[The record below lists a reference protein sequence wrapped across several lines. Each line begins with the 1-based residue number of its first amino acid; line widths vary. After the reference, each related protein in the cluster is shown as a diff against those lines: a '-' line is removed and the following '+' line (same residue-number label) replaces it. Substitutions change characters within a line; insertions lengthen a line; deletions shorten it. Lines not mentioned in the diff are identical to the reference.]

1 MPRYRKTV
9 TWTKP
14 DPRRLP
20 DWSAQGVAL
29 LADLERREMLE
40 PLTSRVQIRRQGGF
54 VGIDVLLFLLL
65 FFSSRCGVGR
75 KAFWADLRPHQRQLA
90 ALAGRRSLPSSTS
103 VSRALDAACSETL
116 RPLYPWLLVEIA
128 GAEDVLRHPS
138 VVTRDARGEAWHL
151 FDYDGTRHVLRHRAL
166 PQGQDLPEGRRRSE
180 PIAAPGYTG
189 RKRGEVQIH
198 RATLQHTGTGLWLFA
213 ALAPGNGEKRREL
226 DDALATVVATCQALG
241 HPLERALI
249 RMDGAFGGVPDFTA
263 CRVHGVPFVTRLN
276 RPDLLDQPDVR
287 QRLCEATWARVPDS
301 GGGPRRSA
309 IDLGHVTVY
318 PGETTVRDDGTPYE
332 PVTVR
337 VIVSRFEQDQAQ
349 RGRVID
355 GWQYELFALD
365 TDAVAWPAA
374 DGVAA
379 YFGRTAQENRFH
391 QEDKELLLDRIFSYG
406 LAGQEFA
413 TVIGLMTWNLQIA
426 RGFELARPPAALPV
440 QSPSAPE
447 IDARPVPSATAVT
460 AAPEAEPVR
469 VPSEPPAVFDPEG
482 TRGHV
487 NEALDR
493 LDWATLLASRPG
505 WHWRWGRGE
514 LSCPDGQVL
523 ALSSV
528 ESPPR
533 TRVFFSGRSG
543 VCADCGYR
551 PACFA
556 STVSRARK
564 MTSVTLE
571 GDAAARLR
579 ALWGQVARRPPT
591 AAVPMPPRSP
601 QPQANRRGDLPLQR
615 PSEEPTGPYALAV
628 SLFLPAAARHAFAHA
643 TRGLTT
649 HVEVDL
655 PRPRRQ
661 PRLLAATVG
670 ARQHRRLTWTERVA
684 RNALPAEAQ
693 VHVTYRGAGRLALL
707 LDDER
712 AQARDAA

>member
-14 DPRRLP
+14 DSSRLP
-20 DWSAQGVAL
+20 DWSAQGVVL
-29 LADLERREMLE
+29 FADLERRGMLE
-40 PLTSRVQIRRQGGF
+40 SLTSRVQIRRQGGF

-65 FFSSRCGVGR
+65 FFSSRCGMGR
-75 KAFWADLRPHQRQLA
+75 KAFWADLRPHQQQLA
-90 ALAGRRSLPSSTS
+90 ALAGRQNLPSATS
-103 VSRALDAACSETL
+103 VSRALDAACPETL
-116 RPLYPWLLVEIA
+116 RPLYPWLLFEVA
-128 GAEDVLRHPS
+128 GAQQVLRHPS
-138 VVTRDARGEAWHL
+138 VLTRDATGEGWHV

-166 PQGQDLPEGRRRSE
+166 PTGQDLPSGTRRSE
-180 PIAAPGYTG
+180 TIAAPGYRG
-189 RKRGEVQIH
+189 RKRGDVQIH
-198 RATLQHTGTGLWLFA
+198 RSTLQHAGAGLWLFSA
-213 ALAPGNGEKRREL
+213 MAPGNGEKRREL
-226 DDALATVVATCQALG
+226 DDALATVVRTCQALG
-241 HPLERALI
+241 HPLHRALI
-249 RMDGAFGGVPDFTA
+249 RMDGEFGGVPDFTA
-263 CRVHGVPFVTRLN
+263 CRAHGVPFVTRLN

-287 QRLCEATWARVPDS
+287 QRLCEATWVRVPDS

-309 IDLGHVTVY
+309 ADLGRVTVY
-318 PGETTVRDDGTPYE
+318 PGETTVRDDGTPYD

-349 RGRVID
+349 RGRVIE

-379 YFGRTAQENRFH
+379 YFGRTAQENRFA
-391 QEDKELLLDRIFSYG
+391 QEDQELRLDRIFSYG

-426 RGFELARPPAALPV
+426 RGFELEPPPAALSA

-447 IDARPVPSATAVT
+447 IDVRRVPSATAVT
-460 AAPEAEPVR
+460 DPPEAEPVG
-469 VPSEPPAVFDPEG
+469 VPPEPAPVFDPEG
-482 TRGHV
+482 ARAEW
-487 NEALDR
+487 NEALDT
-493 LDWATLLASRPG
+493 LDWAMLLGSRPG
-505 WHWRWGRGE
+505 WRWRVGRGE

-528 ESPPR
+528 ENPPR
-533 TRVFFSGRSG
+533 TRLFFSGRSG
-543 VCADCGYR
+543 VCTDCRYR

-556 STVSRARK
+556 STASRARK
-564 MTSVTLE
+564 MTSVTL
-571 GDAAARLR
+571 DADTAARLR
-579 ALWGQVARRPPT
+579 ERWRLVPRRPPT
-591 AAVPMPPRSP
+591 APVPTPPPSP
-601 QPQANRRGDLPLQR
+601 QPKANRRGDLPLQR
-615 PSEEPTGPYALAV
+615 LSEEPPGTYAIAV
-628 SLFLPAAARHAFAHA
+628 SLFLPAAARRGFAHA
-643 TRGLTT
+643 ARNLTT

-661 PRLLAATVG
+661 PRLIAATVG

-684 RNALPAEAQ
+684 RNALPDEAQ
-693 VHVTYRGAGRLALL
+693 VHVTYAGAGRLAIL

>member
-14 DPRRLP
+14 DPSRLP
-20 DWSAQGVAL
+20 DWSAPGVAL
-29 LADLERREMLE
+29 LADLERRGMLE
-40 PLTSRVQIRRQGGF
+40 SLTEQVQIRRQGGF
-54 VGIDVLLFLLL
+54 IGIDVLLFLLL
-65 FFSSRCGVGR
+65 FFSSRCGMGR
-75 KAFWADLRPHQRQLA
+75 KAFWADLRPHQQQLA
-90 ALAGRRSLPSSTS
+90 ALAGRQCLPSSTS

-116 RPLYPWLLVEIA
+116 RPLYPWLLVEVA
-128 GAEDVLRHPS
+128 GALDVLRHPS

-166 PQGQDLPEGRRRSE
+166 PEGTDLPPPERRSE

-189 RKRGEVQIH
+189 RKRGDVQIH
-198 RATLQHTGTGLWLFA
+198 RATLQHAGTGLWLFA
-213 ALAPGNGEKRREL
+213 ALAPGNGEKRRDL
-226 DDALATVVATCQALG
+226 DAALGTVVRTCHALG

-249 RMDGAFGGVPDFTA
+249 RMDGEFGWVPDFTA

-287 QRLCEATWARVPDS
+287 QRLLAAAWVRVTDA

-309 IDLGHVTVY
+309 IDLGQVTVF
-318 PGETTVRDDGTPYE
+318 PGETTLRDDGTPYE

-337 VIVSRFEQDQAQ
+337 VIVSRFEQAQAQ
-349 RGRVID
+349 RGRVIE
-355 GWQYELFALD
+355 GWQYELFAF
-365 TDAVAWPAA
+365 DADPVAWPAA
-374 DGVAA
+374 DGIAA

-391 QEDKELLLDRIFSYG
+391 QEDQELCLDRIFSYT

-413 TVIGLMTWNLQIA
+413 TLIGLMTWNLQIA
-426 RGFELARPPAALPV
+426 RGFELAPPPTALPM

-447 IDARPVPSATAVT
+447 IDARPVPAATAVT
-460 AAPEAEPVR
+460 GAPEAEPVR
-469 VPSEPPAVFDPEG
+469 VPSERPAVFDPEG
-482 TRGHV
+482 TRGQL
-487 NEALDR
+487 NEALDQ
-493 LDWATLLASRPG
+493 LDWATLLVYRPG

-514 LSCPDGQVL
+514 LSCPDGQGL

-533 TRVFFSGRSG
+533 TRIFFSGRSG
-543 VCADCGYR
+543 VCDDCRYR

-556 STVSRARK
+556 STASRARK

-571 GDAAARLR
+571 GDVAARLR

-591 AAVPMPPRSP
+591 ASVPTPSPSP
-601 QPQANRRGDLPLQR
+601 QPPANRRGDLPLQR
-615 PSEEPTGPYALAV
+615 LSDEPPGPYAIAV

-643 TRGLTT
+643 ARNLTT

-661 PRLLAATVG
+661 PRLIAATVG
-670 ARQHRRLTWTERVA
+670 ARQHRRLSWTERVA
-684 RNALPAEAQ
+684 RNALPDEAQ
-693 VHVTYRGAGRLALL
+693 VRVTYAGAGRLALL

-712 AQARDAA
+712 AQARAVA